1 MSQPHKKDHT
11 AQDLAQDSAVTLT
24 QELVRIASVTAI
36 DAKDYPASQVCLQ
49 MLADKARA
57 AGAKVEWLRYE
68 GGHAKWPYPVDNLYI
83 EWTFGTPDKHL
94 CYMGH
99 LDVVPPGDNA
109 KWSEDPFSGT
119 IRDGYL
125 YGRGVTDMKGSVA
138 AFFTAIEDSAAQ
150 LATQANMRVGM
161 IVTMDEEWAAIN
173 GSRKVLEWM
182 RDNNI
187 APDAFIVGEPSSQDT
202 LGSHIKTGRRGSL
215 CGTLKVA
222 GVQGHAAYQGAFE
235 NPNRALALAI
245 SILNTHR
252 FEDGNEN
259 FPNTNFEAVAITSGN
274 FNASAVIPGTA
285 EMLWNVRYT
294 PSHTPDSLEA
304 WVKDM
309 LDNPPDWAKNHPDA
323 HLLKQITVV
332 ANKDTASLPY
342 YTEPAAL
349 AFAAH
354 AAVKNITDIDAKFDG
369 SGGTTDGRFAA
380 RIFPHAQIIEL
391 GLPERGG
398 ICCHHEKPADYLQRG
413 GMHQIDE
420 RATLADL
427 VNLKKIFQHVVKN
440 YDSGQFAK
448 PATAKTVTRQPHRHP

>member
-1 MSQPHKKDHT
+1 MSQPHKKSN
-11 AQDLAQDSAVTLT
+11 AELAQDSVVTLT
-24 QELVRIASVTAI
+24 QNLVRIASVTAI

-49 MLADKARA
+49 MLADKARE
-57 AGAKVEWLRYE
+57 AGARVEWLRYE

-83 EWTFGTPDKHL
+83 EWIFGTADKHL

-99 LDVVPPGDNA
+99 LDVVPPGDA
-109 KWSEDPFSGT
+109 GKWSEDPFSGT

-138 AFFTAIEDSAAQ
+138 AFFSAMQESAPQ
-150 LATQANMRVGM
+150 LAQNANLRVGM
-161 IVTMDEEWAAIN
+161 VITMDEEWAAIN

-182 RDNNI
+182 RDRKI
-187 APDAFIVGEPSSQDT
+187 TPDAFIVGEPSSQDE

-215 CGTLKVA
+215 CGTLKVQ

-274 FNASAVIPGTA
+274 FNASAVIPGNA

-294 PSHTPDSLEA
+294 PAHTPDSLES

-309 LDNPPDWAKNHPDA
+309 LANPPEWAKNHPDA
-323 HLLKQITVV
+323 HLLRQITVV

-342 YTEPAAL
+342 YTEPASL
-349 AFAAH
+349 AFAAR
-354 AAVKNITDIDAKFDG
+354 AAVKDVTGVDAKFDG

-380 RIFPHAQIIEL
+380 NIFPQAQIIEL

-427 VNLKKIFQHVVKN
+427 VNLKNIFKHVVKH
-440 YDSGQFAK
+440 YDSGQGTEQ
-448 PATAKTVTRQPHRHP
+448 PAAAVHRHKSHRHP

>member
-1 MSQPHKKDHT
+1 MQPLKKND
-11 AQDLAQDSAVTLT
+11 AIEDILAQDAAVILT
-24 QELVRIASVTAI
+24 QKLVRIASMTAI
-36 DAKDYPASQVCLQ
+36 NAKDYPASQACLQ
-49 MLADKARA
+49 TLADKARQY
-57 AGAKVEWLRYE
+57 GAKVEWLHYE

-83 EWTFGTPDKHL
+83 EWTFGKPDKHV

-99 LDVVPPGDNA
+99 LDVVPPGDVA
-109 KWSEDPFSGT
+109 QWRDDPFSGI

-138 AFFTAIEDSAAQ
+138 AFLTAVHEAIPQ
-150 LATQANMRVGM
+150 LSKTANMRISMV
-161 IVTMDEEWAAIN
+161 VTMDEEWAAIN

-182 RDNNI
+182 HANAI
-187 APDAFIVGEPSSQDT
+187 IPDAFIVGEPSSQDF

-222 GVQGHAAYQGAFE
+222 GVQGHAAYSGAFK

-245 SILNTHR
+245 SILNTHT
-252 FEDGNEN
+252 FTDGNQS
-259 FPNTNFEAVAITSGN
+259 FPNTNFEAVAITSGD
-274 FNASAVIPGTA
+274 FNASAVIPGAA

-294 PSHTPDSLEA
+294 PAYSPESLET
-304 WVKDM
+304 WINDM
-309 LDNPPDWAKNHPDA
+309 LSNPPQWARNHPDA
-323 HLLKQITVV
+323 SLLEQITVV

-342 YTEPAAL
+342 YTEPKSL

-354 AAVKNITDIDAKFDG
+354 SAIKDVTHIDAKFDG

-380 RIFPHAQIIEL
+380 LIFPQAQIIEL

-398 ICCHHEKPADYLQRG
+398 LCRHHEKPSDYLQRG

-420 RATLADL
+420 RATLSDL
-427 VNLKKIFQHVVKN
+427 VNLKKIFKHVVIH
-440 YDSGQFAK
+440 YGG
-448 PATAKTVTRQPHRHP
+448 

>member
-1 MSQPHKKDHT
+1 MPQPHKKEEQG
-11 AQDLAQDSAVTLT
+11 AELARDSAVVLT
-24 QELVRIASVTAI
+24 QDLVRIASVTAI
-36 DAKDYPASQVCLQ
+36 DAKDYPASQACLQ
-49 MLADKARA
+49 LLADKARE
-57 AGAKVEWLRYE
+57 AGARVEWLRYE
-68 GGHAKWPYPVDNLYI
+68 GGHTKWPYPVDNLYI
-83 EWTFGTPDKHL
+83 EWTFGTPEKHL

-99 LDVVPPGDNA
+99 LDVVPPGDES
-109 KWSEDPFSGT
+109 KWSENPFSGT

-138 AFFTAIEDSAAQ
+138 AFFAAVQEAAPRLNESAN
-150 LATQANMRVGM
+150 LRIGM
-161 IVTMDEEWAAIN
+161 VVTMDEEWAAIN

-187 APDAFIVGEPSSQDT
+187 APHAFIVGEPSSQDV

-215 CGTLKVA
+215 CGTLKVT

-274 FNASAVIPGTA
+274 FNASAVIPGNA

-294 PSHTPDSLEA
+294 PAHTPDSLEA
-304 WVKDM
+304 WVKSM
-309 LDNPPDWAKNHPDA
+309 LENPPQWAKDHPDA

-342 YTEPAAL
+342 YTQPASL
-349 AFAAH
+349 AFAAR
-354 AAVKNITDIDAKFDG
+354 AAVKSITGIDAKFDG

-380 RIFPHAQIIEL
+380 HVFPQAEIIEL

-427 VNLKKIFQHVVKN
+427 SNLKKIFQHVVMN
-440 YDSGQFAK
+440 YDSGQCAK
-448 PATAKTVTRQPHRHP
+448 IAADTGTKQPHRHP

>member
-1 MSQPHKKDHT
+1 MSQPHKQHT
-11 AQDLAQDSAVTLT
+11 EDSHLATDSAVTLT
-24 QELVRIASVTAI
+24 QDLVRIASVTAI

-49 MLADKARA
+49 ALADKARDS
-57 AGAKVEWLRYE
+57 GARVEWLRYE

-83 EWTFGTPDKHL
+83 EWTFGAGEKHL

-99 LDVVPPGDNA
+99 LDVVPPGDES
-109 KWSEDPFSGT
+109 KWSEDPYSGT

-138 AFFTAIEDSAAQ
+138 AFFTAVLDVIPQ
-150 LATQANMRVGM
+150 LDAIANMRIGM

-182 RDNNI
+182 NDNAI
-187 APDAFIVGEPSSQDT
+187 VPDSFIVGEPSSQDI

-215 CGTLKVA
+215 CGTLKVQ
-222 GVQGHAAYQGAFE
+222 GVQGHAAYQGAFQ

-294 PSHTPDSLEA
+294 PQHTPDSLEA

-309 LDNPPDWAKNHPDA
+309 LATPPEWAKSHPDA
-323 HLLKQITVV
+323 HLLSQITVT

-342 YTEPAAL
+342 YTQPAAL
-349 AFAAH
+349 AFAAR
-354 AAVKNITDIDAKFDG
+354 AAVKDVTGIDAAFDG

-380 RIFPHAQIIEL
+380 RVFPQAQIIEL

-398 ICCHHEKPADYLQRG
+398 VCCHHEKPADYLQRG

-427 VNLKKIFQHVVKN
+427 VNLKKIFSQVVIHYN
-440 YDSGQFAK
+440 SGKFDA
-448 PATAKTVTRQPHRHP
+448 PASATAKPKHRHP